1 MNALFAPDEMPDA
14 SPEQLRAAFVARA
27 KGVLAQAHVTAA
39 DVLNRDGGFA
49 CARFLSRAQ
58 DEVIVALFDL
68 ARTRLYRADNPT
80 VGEHIAVLAVG
91 GYGRGTLAPGSDT
104 DILFLL
110 PVSTPWGE
118 SIAEAMLYA
127 LWDIGLKVGHATR
140 TLNECIRVGRED
152 LTVRTA
158 LLEARL
164 IVGDEVLFDT
174 FEARF
179 DREVVAGRAAE
190 FVKAKLA
197 ERDERILRAG
207 QSRYLVEPNVKEGKG
222 GFRDLQTLYWIVK
235 YAYRIKNPWQL
246 VEQGVFT
253 LREMHLFE
261 RCEEF
266 LWRVRCH
273 MHFATNRAEERLS
286 FDLQRTIAAR
296 MGYKDRPS
304 QSAVERFM
312 KHYFLV
318 AKDVGDLSAIVS
330 AALEASEQKPKAM
343 LNRFMGH
350 FRRRSRAL
358 AGTKDFTLENGRISV
373 RDSHVFKADPVNLI
387 RLYWYADRDQL
398 AIHPDAT
405 RLVTLSLRLIDE
417 SLRTSKE
424 ANKLFLD
431 ILTSRR
437 SSETVLRLMH
447 ESGVLG
453 RFIPDFGRISAM
465 MQFSMYHHYTVDE
478 HTLRCIGILARID
491 RGELEADHPLA
502 HRLMPGLVNRRALYV
517 ALFLHDIGKG
527 RPEAHE
533 LVGAQIASRLCPR
546 LGLDA
551 QETETVV
558 WLVEKHL
565 VMSQVSQ
572 SRDIAD
578 PRTISSFAAEVQTM
592 ERLRLLHILTVCDI
606 RGVGP
611 GVWNGWKGQLLRALY
626 RETEAQLS
634 GGHAETGRLERIIET
649 QKRLAERLPGWDE
662 ATFRAYAQRHNPAY
676 WLKVDLTQQL
686 QHAQLMER
694 AQASGDRFQV
704 DTRTDAFRGVTELTV
719 MALDHPR
726 LLSILTGACAA
737 AGANIVEAQIFTT
750 NDGFA
755 LDTITISRA
764 FSQDDDEMRR
774 ADRVAKHIIATLK
787 GEVRLP
793 DIVAS
798 RKALSSVPRAFEV
811 PPTVMI
817 DNTLSEKSSVIEMSG
832 LDRPGL
838 LYELT
843 TELGKQ
849 NLNINS
855 ARIVTYG
862 EKAVDVFYVT
872 DLTGS
877 KISEVT
883 RGNRLKA
890 ALLGVLAGPEKEHSA
905 EKEKSREK
913 ENSSGAA

>member
-1 MNALFAPDEMPDA
+1 MTIPFAFAAAPDA
-14 SPEQLRAAFVARA
+14 TPESLRTAFAAAAKEALAKARVE
-27 KGVLAQAHVTAA
+27 GEEVL
-39 DVLNRDGGFA
+39 RREGGFA
-49 CARFLSRAQ
+49 CARFLSGAQ
-58 DEVIVALFDL
+58 DAVIIALYNL
-68 ARTRLYRADNPT
+68 AREKLYRADNPST
-80 VGEHIAVLAVG
+80 GERIAILAVG

-110 PVSTPWGE
+110 PMATPWGE

-140 TLNECIRVGRED
+140 TVDECIRVGRED

-164 IVGDEVLFDT
+164 IAGDAELFAT
-174 FEARF
+174 FDKRF
-179 DREVVAGRAAE
+179 DAEVVAGRSLE

-197 ERDERILRAG
+197 ERDERIMRAG

-222 GFRDLQTLYWIVK
+222 GFRDLQTLYWIAK

-246 VEQGVFT
+246 VEKGVFT
-253 LREMHLFE
+253 AREMQLFE

-273 MHFATNRAEERLS
+273 MHYATGRAEERLN
-286 FDLQRTIAAR
+286 FELQRTIAKR
-296 MGYKDRPS
+296 MGYSDTRP

-312 KHYFLV
+312 KHYFLI
-318 AKDVGDLSAIVS
+318 AKDVGDLSAILS
-330 AALEASEQKPKAM
+330 AALEASHQKARPM
-343 LNRFMGH
+343 LDRFMGR
-350 FRRRSRAL
+350 FRRRPKVL
-358 AGTKDFTLENGRISV
+358 AGTRDFVLENDRISV
-373 RDSHVFKADPVNLI
+373 RDKSVFAADPVNLI
-387 RLYWYADRDQL
+387 RLFWYADHDQL
-398 AIHPDAT
+398 AIHPHAT
-405 RLVTLSLRLIDE
+405 RLVTLSLKLIDE
-417 SLRTSKE
+417 KLRHDAE
-424 ANKLFLD
+424 ANRLFLD

-437 SSETVLRLMH
+437 SSEVVLRLMH
-447 ESGVLG
+447 ETGVLG

-478 HTLRCIGILARID
+478 HTLRCIGNLAALE
-491 RGELEADHPLA
+491 RGELEAELPVA
-502 HRLMPGLVNRRALYV
+502 HRLMPNLTNRRALYV

-527 RPEAHE
+527 RSEAHE
-533 LVGAQIASRLCPR
+533 IVGARIAEKLCPR

-551 QETETVV
+551 QETELVV
-558 WLVEKHL
+558 WLVRDHL
-565 VMSQVSQ
+565 VMSQTAQ

-578 PRTISSFAAEVQTM
+578 PRTIATFCAQVQTI

-611 GVWNGWKGQLLRALY
+611 GVWNGWKGQLMRALY
-626 RETEAQLS
+626 RETEANLS
-634 GGHAETGRLERIIET
+634 GGHAEIGRKERIAEA
-649 QKRLAERLPGWDE
+649 QKRLAEKLPEWNE
-662 ATFRAYAQRHNPAY
+662 AKFTAYAQRHNPAY
-676 WLKVDLTQQL
+676 WLKVGLTQQL
-686 QHAQLMER
+686 EHARLMER
-694 AQASGDRFQV
+694 AQETGDRFQV
-704 DTRTDAFRGVTELTV
+704 HTATDAFRGVTEITLT
-719 MALDHPR
+719 ALDHPR

-737 AGANIVEAQIFTT
+737 AGANIAEAQIFTT

-755 LDTITISRA
+755 LDTLHITRA
-764 FSQDDDEMRR
+764 FAQDDDELRR

-793 DIVAS
+793 EIVAL
-798 RKALSSVPRAFEV
+798 RKAQSNVPGAFEV
-811 PPTVMI
+811 PPSVMI
-817 DNTLSEKSSVIEMSG
+817 DNHLSERSSVIEMSG

-849 NLNINS
+849 NLNIAS

-877 KISEVT
+877 KITEPS
-883 RGNRLKA
+883 RINRLKG
-890 ALLGVLAGPEKEHSA
+890 ALLGVLAGPDKD
-905 EKEKSREK
+905 KSR
-913 ENSSGAA
+913 GAA

>member
-1 MNALFAPDEMPDA
+1 MSDLLSPDA
-14 SPEQLRAAFVARA
+14 LPDATPEQLRAAFVASA
-27 KGVLAQAHVTAA
+27 KTVLAEAREQGEA
-39 DVLNRDGGFA
+39 VLKAEGGFA

-58 DEVIVALFDL
+58 DEVIVALYNLVRQRF
-68 ARTRLYRADNPT
+68 YRADNPT
-80 VGEHIAVLAVG
+80 VGERIAVVAVG

-140 TLNECIRVGRED
+140 TIEECIRAGRED

-158 LLEARL
+158 LLESRL
-164 IVGDEVLFDT
+164 IVGDEVIFAT
-174 FEARF
+174 FEDRF
-179 DREVVAGRAAE
+179 DKDVVAGRALE
-190 FVKAKLA
+190 FVKAKLN

-222 GFRDLQTLYWIVK
+222 GFRDLQTLYWIAK
-235 YAYRIKNPWQL
+235 YAYRIRNLWQL
-246 VEQGVFT
+246 VEKGVFT
-253 LREMHLFE
+253 EREMQLFE

-273 MHFATNRAEERLS
+273 MHYATGRAEERLN
-286 FDLQRTIAAR
+286 FDLQRVIAGR
-296 MGYKDRPS
+296 MGYRDRPS

-312 KHYFLV
+312 KHYFLI
-318 AKDVGDLSAIVS
+318 AKDIGDLSAILS
-330 AALEASEQKPKAM
+330 AALEASQQKPKPM
-343 LNRFMGH
+343 LDRFMGR
-350 FRRRSRAL
+350 FRRKPKVL
-358 AGTKDFTLENGRISV
+358 AGTRDFLLENERLSV
-373 RDSHVFKADPVNLI
+373 RDKTVFAADPVNLI

-398 AIHPDAT
+398 AIHPHAT
-405 RLVTLSLRLIDE
+405 RLVTLSLKLIDE
-417 SLRTSKE
+417 SLRNNAE
-424 ANKLFLD
+424 ANRLFLD

-437 SSETVLRLMH
+437 SSEVVLRLMH

-478 HTLRCIGILARID
+478 HTLRCIGILAQID
-491 RGELEADHPLA
+491 RGELAEELPVA
-502 HRLMPGLVNRRALYV
+502 HHLMPGLTSRRVLYV

-527 RPEAHE
+527 RAEAHE
-533 LVGAQIASRLCPR
+533 IVGARIAEKLCPR
-546 LGLDA
+546 LGLNA

-558 WLVEKHL
+558 WLVRDHL

-578 PRTISSFAAEVQTM
+578 PRTISHFAAQVHTI

-611 GVWNGWKGQLLRALY
+611 GVWNGWKGQLIRALY
-626 RETEAQLS
+626 RETEALLS
-634 GGHAETGRLERIIET
+634 GGHAEAGRSERIAEA
-649 QKRLAERLPGWDE
+649 QKRLHERLGDWDE
-662 ATFRAYAQRHNPAY
+662 EKFRAYTQRHNGAY
-676 WLKVDLTQQL
+676 WLKVDPEQQVR
-686 QHAQLMER
+686 HAHLMER
-694 AQASGDRFQV
+694 AHQSGERFQV
-704 DTRTDAFRGVTELTV
+704 DSHTDAYRGVTELTV

-764 FSQDDDEMRR
+764 FNQDDDEMRR

-798 RKALSSVPRAFEV
+798 RRAQANVPRAFEV
-811 PPTVMI
+811 PPSIMI
-817 DNTLSEKSSVIEMSG
+817 DNKLSERSSVLELSG

-877 KISEVT
+877 KITESPRT
-883 RGNRLKA
+883 SKLKA
-890 ALLGVLAGPEKEHSA
+890 ALLKVLAGPDQDNSTSA
-905 EKEKSREK
+905 
-913 ENSSGAA
+913 A